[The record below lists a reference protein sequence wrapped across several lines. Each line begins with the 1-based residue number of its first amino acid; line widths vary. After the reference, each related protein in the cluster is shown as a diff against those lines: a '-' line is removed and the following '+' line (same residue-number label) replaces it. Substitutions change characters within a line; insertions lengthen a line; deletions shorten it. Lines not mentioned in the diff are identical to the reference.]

1 MLDQPPIAVYRRLP
15 PYTTAVGAREERE
28 QAKKALWQKIV
39 LIWGALVSPVHLPL
53 NFFSFLLGRGS
64 LFGSLHPFLP
74 AVVAASLSLG
84 LPRSAALSLAA
95 FLGLLSG
102 SGWRASLPALGALLL
117 FLLLRGWAA
126 RRDRRPLWLQAP
138 VLVSLAVAAAGS
150 FSTALRGAWSGG
162 EGIFILLEA
171 VVAGAL
177 TALLSHLFTLR
188 RDLLLR
194 RGLSRPE
201 AGAILLVLG
210 VAVQGLA
217 GWELFS
223 YPLSDLAV
231 RWLTVCAAWIAGSG
245 AGAAAGVVLGSTSA
259 LLSGTSF
266 YSLPVYGFLG
276 VLSGLFNDRGRPG
289 VLGGVALAVALL
301 AYQSADLPQL
311 LHLLKGAALLSLLI
325 LATPSWRVK
334 ELARLVPGT
343 AERQAQERVQQ
354 KRLQERVASRLHD
367 FSRIFEE
374 LAGSFGQV
382 SAAVFPE
389 RPNASVLLNAIIE
402 RACGPCERAKSCW
415 EGSFYSTY
423 RDLLDLLTLAEVGGG
438 ASLLDVPPRLRLR
451 CSSPHKVVTATN
463 YLLDVYRINNAWER
477 RLAESREIVSG
488 QLRGVAQ
495 MMKELASRAQ
505 VELRFRYDL
514 EGRLAMALAAEKIPV
529 EHIAIAERGES
540 RLVVEVLRSRC
551 AEKHDCTTRL
561 GAVLSRVLGRPYSL
575 HSHRCGWSSATG
587 GCTFVFWPSREYEI
601 VTRVASLAGSKGGV
615 CGDNHALIELSEG
628 RVAILLS
635 DGMGTGSRAAWE
647 SSTTVSVLKRLLQ
660 AGFDCEFA
668 VKTVNSILLLRSP
681 EESFAT
687 VDLLVLNLY
696 SGEAEFVKVGA
707 VATYIK
713 RGRQIMTID
722 CRSLPIGILTSIEA
736 EVTRRLLRP
745 GDLVV
750 MVTDGVLES
759 GLQQHHEG
767 DWVVGALERLE
778 TDDPQV
784 VALEL
789 LEQAKARVAGNARDD
804 MTVVV
809 TRLDKGKHG

>member
-15 PYTTAVGAREERE
+15 PYTTAVGSREERE
-28 QAKKALWQKIV
+28 RAKKTPWQMV
-39 LIWGALVSPVHLPL
+39 APIWSALVSPVHLPL

-74 AVVAASLSLG
+74 AVVAAGLSLG
-84 LPRSAALSLAA
+84 LPRGVALSLVA
-95 FLGLLSG
+95 FFGLLSG
-102 SGWRASLPALGALLL
+102 AGWRASLPSLGAVLL
-117 FLLLRGWAA
+117 FLLFRSWAA
-126 RRDRRPLWLQAP
+126 RQKRKAFWLEAP
-138 VLVSLAVAAAGS
+138 VLIGLAVALAGNCS
-150 FSTALRGAWSGG
+150 AVVRGAWSGP
-162 EGIFILLEA
+162 EAVFLLIEA

-188 RDLLLR
+188 RELLLR
-194 RGLSRPE
+194 RGLSRSE
-201 AGAILLVLG
+201 AGAILLMLG
-210 VAVQGLA
+210 VAVRGLA

-223 YPLSDLAV
+223 CPLSELAICWV
-231 RWLTVCAAWIAGSG
+231 TVCAAWIAGSG
-245 AGAAAGVVLGSTSA
+245 AGAAAGVALGSTSA
-259 LLSGTSF
+259 LLAGSSF

-276 VLSGLFNDRGRPG
+276 VMSGLFNDQGRPG
-289 VLGGVALAVALL
+289 VLGGVVLAAVLL
-301 AYQSADLPQL
+301 AYQSAGLSQL
-311 LHLLKGAALLSLLI
+311 LNLLKGTALLSFLI
-325 LATPSWRVK
+325 LVTPSWRIK

-343 AERQAQERVQQ
+343 AERQAQERIHQ
-354 KRLQERVASRLHD
+354 KRIQERVASRLHD
-367 FSRIFEE
+367 FSRVFEE

-382 SAAVFPE
+382 SVAAFSE

-402 RACGPCERAKSCW
+402 RACGTCERAKNCW
-415 EGSFYSTY
+415 EGSFYGTY
-423 RDLLDLLTLAEVGGG
+423 RDFLDLLTLAEVGGG

-495 MMKELASRAQ
+495 MIKELATRAQ
-505 VELRFRYDL
+505 VDLRFRYDL
-514 EGRLAMALAAEKIPV
+514 EERLAMALAAEKIPV
-529 EHIAIAERGES
+529 DHVTIAERGEN
-540 RLVVEVLRSRC
+540 RLVVEILRSRC
-551 AEKHDCTTRL
+551 PERHDCTARL
-561 GAVLSRVLGRPYSL
+561 GAVLSRILGRPYTL
-575 HSHRCGWSSATG
+575 HSYRCGWSLATG

-601 VTRVASLAGSKGGV
+601 VTRVASLARAKGGV
-615 CGDNHALIELSEG
+615 CGDNHAIIELSEG

-635 DGMGTGSRAAWE
+635 DGMGTGSRAALE
-647 SSTTVSVLKRLLQ
+647 SSTAVSVLKHLLQ

-696 SGEAEFVKVGA
+696 SGEAEFIKVGA

-713 RGRQIMTID
+713 RGRQITTID
-722 CRSLPIGILTSIEA
+722 CRSLPIGILTSVEA

-750 MVTDGVLES
+750 MVTDGILES
-759 GLQQHHEG
+759 GLQQPHEG

-778 TDDPQV
+778 SDDPQV

-789 LEQAKARVAGNARDD
+789 LEQAKARAAGNARDD

-809 TRLDKGKHG
+809 TRLDKGKNG